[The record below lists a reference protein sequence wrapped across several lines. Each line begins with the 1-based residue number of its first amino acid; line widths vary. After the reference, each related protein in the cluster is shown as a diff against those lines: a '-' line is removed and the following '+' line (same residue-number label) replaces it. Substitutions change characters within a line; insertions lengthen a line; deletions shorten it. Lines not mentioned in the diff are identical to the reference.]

1 MGDTNPV
8 SDSVE
13 AEQRLRAILSEPR
26 IDEASQLRFETANLV
41 AIYLYWFGIEF
52 PQDRPHAVAW
62 ALVRSGGSKIEPLA
76 EALFSTLSWEDKSLA
91 ETLFMQLDLVL
102 PGGAPRWHPPH
113 ANGLHQLLIFASCIT
128 RSPNQATFAE
138 TMRWV
143 DQAFNWRTAGYSRC
157 DTSFNF

>member
-1 MGDTNPV
+1 MISAAYQRQDFPPNHPWFLRLLGDTNPV

-102 PGGAPRWHPPH
+102 PGGAPRWHPPT
-113 ANGLHQLLIFASCIT
+113 LMDYI
-128 RSPNQATFAE
+128 
-138 TMRWV
+138 
-143 DQAFNWRTAGYSRC
+143 
-157 DTSFNF
+157 NF